1 MAQFLIKYEEVFR
14 NTTFT
19 DIQLPLILSKPNRRS
34 SERGIHLFASLQKKF
49 TYRKKMVKAGLI
61 QESTSDWALA
71 PAFIRKQDGSVR
83 WCIGYRILK
92 EVTIKDIVLIDDYL
106 DTLSGGIWFS
116 KLDTN
121 SAYLAHADERERRP

>member
-1 MAQFLIKYEEVFR
+1 ML
-14 NTTFT
+14 
-19 DIQLPLILSKPNRRS
+19 
-34 SERGIHLFASLQKKF
+34 
-49 TYRKKMVKAGLI
+49 KAGLI

-71 PAFIRKQDGSVR
+71 QVFICKQGGSIR

-92 EVTIKDIVLIDDYL
+92 AVIVKDIVLIDFFF

-121 SAYLAHADERERRP
+121 SAYWHMQMRERRP